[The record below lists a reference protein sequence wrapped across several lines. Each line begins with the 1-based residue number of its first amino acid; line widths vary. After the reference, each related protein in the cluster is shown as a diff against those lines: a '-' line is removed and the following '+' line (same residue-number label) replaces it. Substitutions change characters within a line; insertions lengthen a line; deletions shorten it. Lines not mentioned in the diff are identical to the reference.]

1 MAIPKIMKDIFW
13 KNPFLSV
20 EQKDQLYYE
29 LKKLFDMKGSLLI
42 QQQQN
47 RSLKNILRRFWLFRQ
62 QGVRSI
68 VIFLILDLKDS
79 LRIRN

>member
-1 MAIPKIMKDIFW
+1 MAIPKIIKDIFW
-13 KNPFLSV
+13 KNPLLSV
-20 EQKDQLYYE
+20 EQKDRLYYE
-29 LKKLFDMKGSLLI
+29 LKKLFDMKGLLLI

-47 RSLKNILRRFWLFRQ
+47 LSLKNILRRFWLFRQ

>member
-1 MAIPKIMKDIFW
+1 MAIPKIIKDIFW

-29 LKKLFDMKGSLLI
+29 LKKIIRHEGVTVDSTAAEPLI
-42 QQQQN
+42 EKYIAQ
-47 RSLKNILRRFWLFRQ
+47 ILA
-62 QGVRSI
+62 VPSARSI